1 MRHARQPGQWDREA
15 QLHPVPLIRRAPHQ
29 RHRADK
35 DKQRLLPLSRR
46 KDASSAPADSRIGDM
61 VAAPKSRATSRAWPP
76 DDCRL
81 GPWPRAR
88 TGRDVLRRPRLAF
101 PNPRRD
107 RRPLTHPKSVELAK
121 CDNRPAVSTANRT
134 GRITGMLDR
143 AENVQESEDEQ
154 DGLEHD
160 HDDVRQRH
168 VRVEQDAAVPARVV
182 VYVGP
187 ACRRLWVPFGMP
199 TVHARRGCEPT
210 PVIQR

>member
-1 MRHARQPGQWDREA
+1 MTCRAVGEVEEVGRRLQAGDLQWRPGPALTLTAEGTKLSWAGTARCARRRGVRHDRQPGQRDGEA
-15 QLHPVPLIRRAPHQ
+15 QFHPVPLIRRAPHQ

-154 DGLEHD
+154 DGLE
-160 HDDVRQRH
+160 
-168 VRVEQDAAVPARVV
+168 
-182 VYVGP
+182 
-187 ACRRLWVPFGMP
+187 
-199 TVHARRGCEPT
+199 
-210 PVIQR
+210 